1 MAHDDVDRA
10 AQRHRQPALL
20 RRASL
25 GLDRQDVAAQD
36 TRLRDAIALP
46 PAELERQARRFTH
59 RLVLTAQAC
68 LMIQHASAEASAAF
82 IGSRFDPN
90 WCPVTGITAGTSDPA
105 ALPRAAWQ

>member
-1 MAHDDVDRA
+1 M
-10 AQRHRQPALL
+10 
-20 RRASL
+20 
-25 GLDRQDVAAQD
+25 
-36 TRLRDAIALP
+36 
-46 PAELERQARRFTH
+46 
-59 RLVLTAQAC
+59 LTAQAC